1 MPAPTPLDRFLR
13 LFTDVRPGEGR
24 TGVVMFANVF
34 LILCAYYFIKPLRE
48 GWLAITDIDRTFAL
62 LLGPFGA
69 GDVHVSKLELKAYT
83 SFAQGLL
90 LIPTVMLY
98 ARLSDRLDRVR
109 LVAFATL
116 FMMGNLVVFWA
127 LQPGL
132 LFENLLG
139 SGVLFYLWVGI
150 FSVFVVA
157 QFFAF
162 AADLYRGRRG
172 HRLMPFVALGATAG
186 AWAGS
191 SLARQLVAREVVAPG
206 TLMLVALGPLAASI
220 VLTWAAAALGPGG
233 GEEADRAEGE
243 EPEDEEPQPD
253 PPEGVKVRGAFSIIA
268 ASRYLLAAAAV
279 TLLVNWVNTNG
290 ENLLYGVVQK
300 HLEREVATLGL
311 TDPAAVRDYIQR
323 GTTVF
328 YGDFFSWVNLLAF
341 GLQAFAA
348 SRLLKYGGFGA
359 ILLLLPV
366 VALGSYSAMALVP
379 VLAVV
384 KATKILENATDY
396 SVNNTARHV
405 LWLPLRAEEKYKAK
419 PTIDSLFARLGDGL
433 AAMTVLVGARVLL
446 LADQAYFALNI
457 GLVLIWLVV
466 GVYLVREH
474 RRLLEA
480 RTAGGATGAEVVHA
494 G

>member
-1 MPAPTPLDRFLR
+1 
-13 LFTDVRPGEGR
+13 
-24 TGVVMFANVF
+24 MFANVF

-48 GWLAITDIDRTFAL
+48 GWLAITDIDRTFGL
-62 LLGPFGA
+62 LLRPLGA
-69 GDVHVSKLELKAYT
+69 GEFHVSKLELKAYT

-98 ARLSDRLDRVR
+98 ARIADRLDRVR

-116 FMMGNLVVFWA
+116 FAMSNLVCFWA

-132 LFENLLG
+132 LFGNLLG

-150 FSVFVVA
+150 FSVFIVA

-172 HRLMPFVALGATAG
+172 HRLLPFVALGATAG

-191 SLARQLVAREVVAPG
+191 AFARQLVARELIAPG
-206 TLMLVALGPLAASI
+206 TLMLIALVPLAASI
-220 VLTWAAAALGPGG
+220 LLTWLAARLGPGG
-233 GEEADRAEGE
+233 ES
-243 EPEDEEPQPD
+243 EPCSGEDEEGQELPPQ
-253 PPEGVKVRGAFSIIA
+253 GVTPRGAFSIIA

-290 ENLLYGVVQK
+290 ENLLFGVVQK
-300 HLEREVATLGL
+300 HLEREVAALGL

-328 YGDFFSWVNLLAF
+328 YGDFFSWVNLLAL
-341 GLQAFAA
+341 GLQAFVA

-384 KATKILENATDY
+384 KGTKILENATDY

-433 AAMTVLVGARVLL
+433 AALTVLVGARVLFMP
-446 LADQAYFALNI
+446 DEAYFGLNVAL
-457 GLVLIWLVV
+457 V
-466 GVYLVREH
+466 GVWLAVGVFMVREH

-480 RTAGGATGAEVVHA
+480 RAGEGSGGPGVVHA
-494 G
+494 N

>member
-1 MPAPTPLDRFLR
+1 MPAPTRLDRFLR

-24 TGVVMFANVF
+24 TGVLMFANVF

-48 GWLAITDIDRTFAL
+48 GWLAITDIDRTFRL
-62 LLGPFGA
+62 LFAPLGV
-69 GDVHVSKLELKAYT
+69 GDLHISKLELKAYT
-83 SFAQGLL
+83 SFAQGILL
-90 LIPTVMLY
+90 VPAVMLY
-98 ARLSDRLDRVR
+98 ARLADRVDRVR

-116 FMMGNLVVFWA
+116 FMMSNLLFFWA

-132 LFENLLG
+132 FFENLLG

-172 HRLMPFVALGATAG
+172 HRLIPFVALGATAG

-191 SLARQLVAREVVAPG
+191 SLASQLVGRELVAPSA
-206 TLMLVALGPLAASI
+206 LMLVAFGPLGASI
-220 VLTWAAAALGPGG
+220 VLTWIAVRWGPG
-233 GEEADRAEGE
+233 GEEAEP
-243 EPEDEEPQPD
+243 PEDEEPQGGS
-253 PPEGVKVRGAFSIIA
+253 PEGVKLRGAFSIIA

-300 HLEREVATLGL
+300 HLEREVVALGL
-311 TDPAAVRDYIQR
+311 TDPAEIREHIQR

-405 LWLPLRAEEKYKAK
+405 LWLPLPAEEKYKAK

-433 AAMTVLVGARVLL
+433 AALTVLVGARVLL
-446 LADQAYFALNI
+446 LEDQAYFVLNV
-457 GLVLIWLVV
+457 GLVLIWLAV
-466 GVYLVREH
+466 GLFLVREH
-474 RRLLEA
+474 RRLLEG
-480 RTAGGATGAEVVHA
+480 RTAGDSNDLGVSHA
-494 G
+494 S